1 MGLSEAASS
10 VCVGFGKL
18 FPVFCTCGVRFGFYI
33 HIFIKDFVIRRS
45 KVYLIILRPERIR
58 ETELYSQYVTITIR
72 HIKFCIEKPYR
83 RHIAVECVVVFS
95 MSLDI
100 YIPCPPFQRVMT
112 HLSSECEFL
121 LTGLTFS
128 AGILLQTRTVAD
140 TDAVTM
146 GVLLAI
152 AQALAVVGPFV
163 LIIAMGLK
171 VCF

>member
-1 MGLSEAASS
+1 
-10 VCVGFGKL
+10 
-18 FPVFCTCGVRFGFYI
+18 
-33 HIFIKDFVIRRS
+33 
-45 KVYLIILRPERIR
+45 
-58 ETELYSQYVTITIR
+58 
-72 HIKFCIEKPYR
+72 
-83 RHIAVECVVVFS
+83 
-95 MSLDI
+95 MSHDT
-100 YIPCPPFQRVMT
+100 YIPCPPFQCVVT
-112 HLSSECEFL
+112 HLSSEREIL

-146 GVLLAI
+146 GVLLVI